1 MIQQIP
7 PMGWNTWNTF
17 GPEINEELVCKTAD
31 YIISSGLADSG
42 YKYVIIDDGW
52 SEPERDKNGRL
63 VANREKFPHGMKAI
77 ADYIHSKGLKFG
89 MYSCCGT
96 LTCGGYPGSYDYEYI
111 DAATFAEW
119 EVDY

>member
-1 MIQQIP
+1 MKTGGKPKVIQQIP

-63 VANREKFPHGMKAI
+63 VANENTDKAPI
-77 ADYIHSKGLKFG
+77 
-89 MYSCCGT
+89 
-96 LTCGGYPGSYDYEYI
+96 
-111 DAATFAEW
+111 TFIQK
-119 EVDY
+119 D